1 MQASLKVT
9 PQLLLLDL
17 GEVRRLVTQDG
28 PRLARYVAVMREGQ
42 ARCVRLG
49 RGVGL
54 SGLLRLGVPPSEL
67 LRLGV
72 PPTETLLYT
81 LPGDPL
87 DFEHEGPNLRLP
99 GLRLYLDS
107 PPEFVETPFYA
118 WVEP

>member
-17 GEVRRLVTQDG
+17 GEVRRLMTQDG

-49 RGVGL
+49 RGAGL
-54 SGLLRLGVPPSEL
+54 SGLLRLGVPPSE
-67 LRLGV
+67 
-72 PPTETLLYT
+72 TLLYA

-87 DFEHEGPNLRLP
+87 DFEYEGPNLRLAS
-99 GLRLYLDS
+99 LKLYLDS

-118 WVEP
+118 WIEP